1 MANILD
7 IVGYAR
13 RWGNS
18 ELMVRQV
25 LQGASTGGSTAR
37 LLRLTALRIESCT
50 GCMRCAMTGKS
61 CRLQDDMAWLID
73 AVQAADALVLAAPP
87 TFSVPQP

>member
-1 MANILD
+1 MAFILG
-7 IVGYAR
+7 IVGSAR

-25 LQGASTGGSTAR
+25 LEGALTGGGDAR
-37 LLRLTALRIESCT
+37 LVRLTGLRLESCT
-50 GCMRCAMTGKS
+50 GCMRCAITGKA

-73 AVQAADALVLAAPP
+73 AVQAAGL
-87 TFSVPQP
+87 